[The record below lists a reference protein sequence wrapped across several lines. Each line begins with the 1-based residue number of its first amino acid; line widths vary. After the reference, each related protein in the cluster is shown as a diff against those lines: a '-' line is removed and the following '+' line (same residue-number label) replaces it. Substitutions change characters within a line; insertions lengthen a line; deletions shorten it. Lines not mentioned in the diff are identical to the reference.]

1 MGVRE
6 STGRTH
12 PPVQFPPSVATLVVV
27 SPVQEGSLVAPLTPI
42 GYIP

>member
-1 MGVRE
+1 MGGQE

-12 PPVQFPPSVATLVVV
+12 PPVQLPPSLARLVEV
-27 SPVQEGSLVAPLTPI
+27 SPVEEGSLVAPLTPI